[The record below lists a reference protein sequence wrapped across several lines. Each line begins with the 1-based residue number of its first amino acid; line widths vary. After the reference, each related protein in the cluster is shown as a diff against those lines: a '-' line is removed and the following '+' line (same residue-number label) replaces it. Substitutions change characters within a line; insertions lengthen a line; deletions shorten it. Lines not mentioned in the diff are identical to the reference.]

1 MVYIGEFKETS
12 GDGYP
17 SIAEL
22 ISEMPHPEK
31 QRIVNYL
38 RSGRKIAAA
47 AGSFKDALT
56 GSVIPTEALVF
67 TDGTYVWQSDL
78 TYYVE
83 KYNLTLPG
91 QFVKHIL
98 EQ

>member
-1 MVYIGEFKETS
+1 M
-12 GDGYP
+12 D
-17 SIAEL
+17 
-22 ISEMPHPEK
+22 
-31 QRIVNYL
+31 YL

-56 GSVIPTEALVF
+56 GEVIPTEALVF
-67 TDGTYVWQSDL
+67 TDGIYVWQSDL

-83 KYNLTLPG
+83 KYNFTLPG
-91 QFVKHIL
+91 RFVKHIL